1 MVLGVIVFLPLAAVI
16 WVPVWARLRLLSVY
30 EYLELR
36 FHGSIRAFGALLF
49 ILTSVFWIGTA
60 LVTAALGFET
70 VTGVDGRLCLVI
82 MAVLGTAYTAL
93 GGIRAVIW
101 TDVAQFIVFILG
113 YVAILVALLRE
124 FQWQPME
131 IYRIASE
138 TVSETTGYS
147 HTKLMSFELDLTV
160 KG

>member
-1 MVLGVIVFLPLAAVI
+1 MFLPLAAVI

-82 MAVLGTAYTAL
+82 MAVLGTASELLTYAGYISSGFWSSTANL
-93 GGIRAVIW
+93 SRRFVPGKRVSSW
-101 TDVAQFIVFILG
+101 FSCSQRLRMAQVRCG
-113 YVAILVALLRE
+113 DD
-124 FQWQPME
+124 W
-131 IYRIASE
+131 
-138 TVSETTGYS
+138 G
-147 HTKLMSFELDLTV
+147 
-160 KG
+160 